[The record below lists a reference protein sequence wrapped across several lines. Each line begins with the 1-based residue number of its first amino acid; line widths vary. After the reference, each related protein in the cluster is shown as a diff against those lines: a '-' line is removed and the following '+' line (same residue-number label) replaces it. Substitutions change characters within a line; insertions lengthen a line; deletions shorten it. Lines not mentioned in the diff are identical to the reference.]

1 MSKSDKY
8 HVPGSRKGICTQC
21 GKATPVD
28 KAGNFRYCC
37 SEECAKLRAITG
49 AKNAAAVRKARLAK
63 ETAQCQRPECGA
75 TMPKRSVDGGIRKY
89 CSTECAQKMYPV
101 SLANRQQGRA
111 VRRAGDLRV
120 FTTQAGAERISRR
133 ICDTCADQPDRRP
146 KTGCPECELPYGPDK
161 PLEHSLRTVSA
172 LGDAPR
178 WA

>member
-1 MSKSDKY
+1 MSRSDKY

-37 SEECAKLRAITG
+37 SEECAKLRALAG
-49 AKNAAAVRKARLAK
+49 SAKAAATRRARLAG
-63 ETAQCQRPECGA
+63 ETSQCQRPECGK
-75 TMPKRSVDGGIRKY
+75 TMPKRSVDGNLRKY
-89 CSTECAQKMYPV
+89 CCTECAQQMYAV
-101 SLANRQQGRA
+101 SLANRQKGRA
-111 VRRAGDLRV
+111 VRRPGDVRV
-120 FTTQAGAERISRR
+120 FTTQNGAERISRR

-146 KTGCPECELPYGPDK
+146 HTGCPECKLPYGPEK
-161 PLEHSLRTVSA
+161 PIERRLRTVSA